1 MNTGIQ
7 DAVALAWRP
16 ALAVEGVAA
25 EGLLDSYD
33 AERRPVDEEVVG
45 RTVRH
50 ARAGFEAGDPARML
64 LREAQLLVAHPDSPV
79 VGEGAG
85 VEALDGGPRPGERAP
100 DCRGLRR
107 ARWRSRVRLFEL
119 LDGRRHTLLL
129 YADEA
134 GRLPDLAAAAAHERA
149 RGRLAVMPVLAA
161 DSDIGVVSSTP

>member
-33 AERRPVDEEVVG
+33 AERRPVG
-45 RTVRH
+45 
-50 ARAGFEAGDPARML
+50 
-64 LREAQLLVAHPDSPV
+64 

-161 DSDIGVVSSTP
+161 GSDTGVVSSTP